1 MSEITIYLDNSLNS
15 SELNPPG
22 FSQWIGGNEHGDPTG
37 IKVEK
42 TDTKLEYKIPSSTSF
57 LQTWYYEYGWISGKN
72 INGPFIDGMIIQLSV
87 VSK

>member
-42 TDTKLEYKIPSSTSF
+42 TDTK
-57 LQTWYYEYGWISGKN
+57 
-72 INGPFIDGMIIQLSV
+72 
-87 VSK
+87 